1 MCVHTIHIF
10 LETAAG
16 RRADLR
22 FAWIC
27 RIASRLHTAE
37 RNGILKSCLT
47 ILLQKEN
54 LIAHTQ
60 YFDQKSL
67 DSACNFSRQ
76 NAKGSIFLL
85 STVQIQNTL
94 KLQIAKIVSI
104 FS

>member
-27 RIASRLHTAE
+27 RIASRLHIAG

-67 DSACNFSRQ
+67 DSASNFSRQ

-85 STVQIQNTL
+85 STVQILQNMHYL
-94 KLQIAKIVSI
+94 LDLI
-104 FS
+104 FSR